1 MIHGSVKQPIGSTLD
16 FRARSLRVDSA
27 RDLESKENWQWT
39 DPSLRFKITWTHT
52 CGSHAS
58 GGYAHANRVGYLHG
72 PPGRRERGR
81 DGGMGSYQGVH
92 VITMPEISEIVHHS
106 SLLQPFAAVLD
117 RAQEQS
123 QMVVAVTIAMPSTRC
138 PLRVMGKVGGED
150 ELDTDSWGEETENAQ
165 NAQHYYDIGLVRLPW
180 PAVPLCCDS
189 DDSDAV

>member
-1 MIHGSVKQPIGSTLD
+1 MPAEGMPMPTVWDIYTAP
-16 FRARSLRVDSA
+16 R
-27 RDLESKENWQWT
+27 
-39 DPSLRFKITWTHT
+39 
-52 CGSHAS
+52 
-58 GGYAHANRVGYLHG
+58 GGVNEEGMAEWAH
-72 PPGRRERGR
+72 
-81 DGGMGSYQGVH
+81 
-92 VITMPEISEIVHHS
+92 IK
-106 SLLQPFAAVLD
+106 PFAAVLD